1 MKKIKILLF
10 GASEAGVKAIQ
21 NTSSKVEVIGF
32 LDNNPQKWNT
42 TLNHKIVYSPN
53 DLNKLDYDFIV
64 ITSMYVSQ
72 IYEQL
77 SKLKI
82 DPEKILTGID
92 EKPNEEPFPWDA
104 VFFIISF
111 IIVLSLILTLIP

>member
-10 GASEAGVKAIQ
+10 GASEAGKKSL
-21 NTSSKVEVIGF
+21 NNLSSKVDVIGF
-32 LDNNPQKWNT
+32 LDNDIKKWNNK
-42 TLNHKIVYSPN
+42 LNHKIVYSPD

-64 ITSMYVSQ
+64 ITSMYVAQ

-77 SKLKI
+77 SNLKI

-92 EKPNEEPFPWDA
+92 VKPNEEPFPWDA
-104 VFFIISF
+104 VFFIISGL
-111 IIVLSLILTLIP
+111 IVLSVILTLIH